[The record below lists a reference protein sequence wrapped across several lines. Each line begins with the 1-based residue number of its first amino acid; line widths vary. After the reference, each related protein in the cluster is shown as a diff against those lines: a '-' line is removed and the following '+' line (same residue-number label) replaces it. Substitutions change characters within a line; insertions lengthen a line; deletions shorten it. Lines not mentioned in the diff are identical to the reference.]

1 MPTPPVS
8 RSLTHATYERLRRDV
23 LACRLAPGSR
33 INVRLLAGQVQANV
47 GAVREALSRLAAEDL
62 VIAEPQ
68 KGFRV
73 APISEADLRDL
84 TAVRIEVEGSCLRR
98 AIEAGDVAWESRVVA
113 AFHSL
118 SRMQLAASDGLID
131 DAWNAA
137 HTDFHQALMS
147 ACPSAWSLRL
157 HTLLFGQYSRY
168 RAMSL
173 AVSVEARDLLA
184 EHKSLMEAALR
195 RDVACVLDLLAR
207 HIQQTTDI
215 LVQDLRAQ
223 RA

>member
-1 MPTPPVS
+1 MPATS
-8 RSLTHATYERLRRDV
+8 SARSLTHATYERLRRDV
-23 LACRLAPGSR
+23 LACRLAPGSQ
-33 INVRLLAGQVQANV
+33 INVKLLAEQVEANV
-47 GAVREALSRLAAEDL
+47 GAVREALSRLVAEDL

-73 APISEADLRDL
+73 APISETDLQDL
-84 TAVRIEVEGSCLRR
+84 TAVRIEVEGNCLRR
-98 AIEAGDVAWESRVVA
+98 AIEVGDVAWEARVVA

-118 SRMQLAASDGLID
+118 SRMQLAAPDGLVN

-184 EHKSLMEAALR
+184 EHKSLMEAAFQ
-195 RDVACVLDLLAR
+195 RDVGLVLDLLR
-207 HIQQTTDI
+207 SHIQQTTDI
-215 LVQDLRAQ
+215 LVRDLRT
-223 RA
+223 REI